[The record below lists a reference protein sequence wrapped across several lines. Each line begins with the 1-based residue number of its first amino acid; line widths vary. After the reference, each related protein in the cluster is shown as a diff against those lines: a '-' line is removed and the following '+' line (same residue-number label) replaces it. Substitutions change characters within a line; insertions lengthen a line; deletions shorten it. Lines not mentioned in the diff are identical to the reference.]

1 MKILDYDLTFEVL
14 TKGKLIYLLKVN
26 HKINNKM
33 LKLIIIGIWSSKE
46 RKIIILNGGLKLIGI
61 IKIWEMLKSVINAL

>member
-33 LKLIIIGIWSSKE
+33 LKLIIIGI
-46 RKIIILNGGLKLIGI
+46 
-61 IKIWEMLKSVINAL
+61 